1 MNNKRYKLM
10 SVELSVICPIYNE
23 EKYIAQFLD
32 SLLLQDYPKEK
43 LEILL
48 VDGMSKDKTREI
60 VADYTAK
67 YQFVRL
73 IDNPDKIVPYA
84 MNRGIDVAKGDII
97 MRLDAHASYQPD
109 YFSVLVNGLKRL
121 SADNVGTVCKT
132 DVLNKTPKTLAIRE
146 VLGNKFG
153 VGNSTF
159 RTGIDHEQEVETVPF
174 GCWRKEVF
182 EKYGKYDV
190 RLVRN
195 QDIELNKR
203 IHRGGGKIYILP
215 DTYCTYLAR
224 ETWKALAKNN
234 YGNGKWNILT
244 VYYTKMFSS
253 LSLRHFIPLLFLLS
267 LIVPLLLAFVWWPF
281 ALVSAASLLA
291 YTGLLSIVSLKLA
304 FQKKLNF
311 FYLLITFFVLHLS
324 YGWGSLVG
332 IAKLPFTKR

>member
-1 MNNKRYKLM
+1 MT
-10 SVELSVICPIYNE
+10 LSVICPIYNE
-23 EKYIAQFLD
+23 ERYISQFLD
-32 SLLLQDYPKEK
+32 SILKQDFPQDE

-48 VDGMSKDKTREI
+48 VDGMSKDGTRDI
-60 VADYTAK
+60 VANYIAQ
-67 YQFVRL
+67 YPFIRL
-73 IDNPDKIVPYA
+73 IDNPEKIVPYA
-84 MNRGIDVAKGDII
+84 MNRGIDAAKGDVI

-121 SADNVGTVCKT
+121 NTDNVGTVCKT

-146 VLGNKFG
+146 VLGNKYG

-174 GCWRKEVF
+174 GCWRKDVF

-195 QDIELNKR
+195 QDIEFNKR
-203 IHRGGGKIYILP
+203 IIRGGGKIYILP

-224 ETWKALAKNN
+224 ETWNALAKNN

-244 VYYTKMFSS
+244 VYYTKTLAS

-267 LIVPLLLAFVWWPF
+267 LIVPLLLGLIWWPS
-281 ALVSAASLLA
+281 ALVSAVSSLA
-291 YTGLLSIVSLKLA
+291 YIGLLSIVSLKLA
-304 FQKKLNF
+304 VKKHLNF
-311 FYLLITFFVLHLS
+311 FHLFTTFLFLHLS

-332 IAKLPFTKR
+332 IMKLPFTKR